1 MYNTFFEA
9 NIFGPSLSSQ
19 CPHVDTMKHFWMLEC
34 SSWWSTCLNYSCSL
48 HLRSFITAD
57 TAHHFFGLW
66 KAVNHALL
74 PCLLNHEHIF
84 FLNQTHLFWVFHTF
98 FTRSLELEEIPHHVI
113 DSFTLTWF
121 SQMQLPLYLTLL
133 SVFSPWGYSFSWK
146 PLDKED
152 HALTEFYKERTMEE
166 TFVPFEGIKNDL
178 RGRLRCYKQDWTGGI
193 RAGYR

>member
-1 MYNTFFEA
+1 MPTRWYHEA
-9 NIFGPSLSSQ
+9 LLNAGVLLLVINLPKLLLLSALKKL
-19 CPHVDTMKHFWMLEC
+19 HHKWHC
-34 SSWWSTCLNYSCSL
+34 SSLFWSLKGSESC
-48 HLRSFITAD
+48 T
-57 TAHHFFGLW
+57 
-66 KAVNHALL
+66 L

-84 FLNQTHLFWVFHTF
+84 FLNQAHLFWVFHTF

-121 SQMQLPLYLTLL
+121 SQMELTLYLTLL